1 MDYDTLKTR
10 CTVIVL
16 LLLMLGMSGAGRTF
30 AQEIIQDKGPSAQ
43 VLQKEFSEWINE
55 RVELEKEQHGF
66 HRGAH
71 EDKLGEKRGM
81 NIPDGKYASDE
92 LTFDDI
98 FQAPDDPKLWPLWRD
113 WLAGWRKDKREA
125 LAYDDS
131 YYSDKAFAWVPSNYV
146 SGFLMLWDMTLL
158 DPDEGRYTVEEF
170 IEHGKKEFGGYD
182 SVVLWLAYPIL
193 GISERNQTDMYRDM
207 PGGLDGMR
215 DLTEAFHKHG
225 IEVFMPFQPWDGATR
240 QEDHTDAEVL
250 ISTTEAI
257 DADGIYLDTWYECAP
272 LRLKLDEVRPG
283 LAIDTE
289 LPIPIEYVA
298 EHQMSW
304 AQSKPWRTW
313 LFEEG
318 PAPGVMKSK
327 WLERRHV
334 VRPTNRWITERTGEL
349 QASWMN
355 GTGTLI
361 WENRFGCW
369 NGWDERARSM
379 LRSMIPIQR
388 RYVNLFAG
396 EGWIPL
402 VEHRGENVFASLWE
416 GDGLRLW
423 TLVNRADEPYSGNLL
438 AIRHNQDTRYF
449 DLISG
454 RESDLQL
461 KDGIAHID
469 GEIDAMGIGGFL
481 AIPEKEVTRDFNEFL
496 KEQAKL
502 FANRNWDPTF
512 PEGKKQF
519 LNPISRTKEYDKDN
533 LTSDMAA
540 IDAATVKLERS
551 FNEGAFPEGFHDTL
565 SEDVNARLSAYAIDL
580 TPVTNAEYEK
590 FLKASGYKPRQKKNF
605 LKHWVD
611 GKPLAGKEDHPVVYV
626 DLNDARAYARWAG
639 KRLPTDAEWQYAAEG
654 PESLK
659 YPWGARLES
668 DRYNKGDA
676 TTSVRAFPEGRSP
689 FGCYD
694 MYGNTWEW
702 TESEQ
707 TDDGRTRYCLIRG
720 GSYYKT
726 GGSGWYVVGGPQP
739 CNRAAKMLLV
749 WPGLDRCSTIGFRCV
764 VDLAET
770 G

>member
-1 MDYDTLKTR
+1 MR
-10 CTVIVL
+10 CISCCVVILVL
-16 LLLMLGMSGAGRTF
+16 MF
-30 AQEIIQDKGPSAQ
+30 PSVNVCADESAD
-43 VLQKEFSEWINE
+43 LQKKFSKWIDE
-55 RVELEKEQHGF
+55 RVKLEKEQHEF

-71 EDKLGEKRGM
+71 ENKLAEKRGM

-98 FQAPDDPKLWPLWRD
+98 FQAPDGAELWPLWRD
-113 WLAGWRKDKREA
+113 WLEQWRKDKRIA
-125 LAYDDS
+125 LGYDDS
-131 YYSDKAFAWVPSNYV
+131 YYSDEAFAWVPSNYV

-158 DPDEGRYTVEEF
+158 DPEDGRYTIEEF
-170 IEHGKKEFGGYD
+170 IKHGKEQFGGYD

-207 PGGLDGMR
+207 PGGLEGVR
-215 DLTEAFHKHG
+215 DLVEAFHKHG

-240 QEDHTDAEVL
+240 QEDQTDAEVL
-250 ISTTEAI
+250 IATTDAI
-257 DADGIYLDTWYECAP
+257 NADGIYLDTWYECAP

-298 EHQMSW
+298 EHHMSW

-313 LFEEG
+313 LFEDSR
-318 PAPGVMKSK
+318 APGVFKSK
-327 WLERRHV
+327 WLERRHI

-369 NGWDERARSM
+369 NGWDERARSI
-379 LRSMIPIQR
+379 LRSMIPVQR
-388 RYVNLFAG
+388 RYVDLFAG
-396 EGWIPL
+396 ERWIPL
-402 VEHRGENVFASLWE
+402 VDHRGEDVFASLWE

-423 TLVNRADEPYSGNLL
+423 TLVNRAEEPYIGNLL
-438 AIRHNQDTRYF
+438 AVRHSEGTRYF

-454 RESDLQL
+454 REAAV
-461 KDGIAHID
+461 KVEKGVAHID
-469 GEIDAMGIGGFL
+469 GEIDARGIGGFL
-481 AIPEKEVTRDFNEFL
+481 AVPEKEVTSDFNLFL
-496 KEQAKL
+496 KQQAKT
-502 FANRNWDPTF
+502 FGRKNWDPTF
-512 PEGKKQF
+512 PERKKQV
-519 LNPISRTKEYDKDN
+519 LNPVSTTKAYSRNDLPPN
-533 LTSDMAA
+533 MAV
-540 IDAATVKLERS
+540 IDATTVTLKRS

-565 SEDVNARLSAYAIDL
+565 PRKVSASLSNYAIDL

-590 FLKASGYKPRQKKNF
+590 FMKASGYKPRQEKNF

-611 GKPLAGKEDHPVVYV
+611 GKPPAGKEDHPVVYV
-626 DLNDARAYARWAG
+626 DLNDARAYAEWAG
-639 KRLPTDAEWQYAAEG
+639 KRLPTDSEWQYAAEG
-654 PESLK
+654 PKSLK
-659 YPWGARLES
+659 YPWGDRLES
-668 DRYNKGDA
+668 DRYNNGDG

-694 MYGNTWEW
+694 MCGNTWEW

-720 GSYYKT
+720 GSYFDAE
-726 GGSGWYVVGGPQP
+726 GSGWYVDGRPQP
-739 CNRAAKMLLV
+739 CNRVTKMILV
-749 WPGLDRCSTIGFRCV
+749 WPGLDRCETIGFRCV
-764 VDLAET
+764 ADM
-770 G
+770 